1 MIKYKESGVGWI
13 GQIPEDWEVDRIKKV
28 LKERNEK
35 NDPIKTENIL
45 SLTNDRGV
53 IPYSEKGAIG
63 NNAKEDLTGYKLAY
77 PNDLV
82 LNSMNVVIG
91 SVGVSKYFGAV
102 SPVYY
107 MLNLRNE
114 NESIEFYN
122 YIFQTKEFQKYLKGF
137 GNGIL
142 DIRMRIPMINLN
154 SVKIPIVA
162 PDKQHKIV
170 TFLDKKC
177 AQIDELIK
185 LQEQE
190 IEKLKEYKQ
199 SIITEV
205 VTKGLDKNAKMK
217 DSGIDWIG
225 EIPEHWKCCR
235 LKNYCNVISKGE
247 TPKEISVV
255 KDDNFGVR
263 FLKCENLLNG
273 RLQNLPTF
281 FISKSIN
288 DKMKRSQLKE
298 NDILFVIAGAT
309 IGKTALVEKEFLPA
323 NINQAVCF
331 IRIKEKYLKFLDYI
345 HYFITSN
352 CMKEYFNL
360 KLVKSAQPNISM
372 EDLWN
377 FPILLP
383 NIDEQFSLVEKIK
396 IIDKNIYDLISIKQE
411 KITKLQ
417 DYKKSLICEYVTG
430 KKEI

>member
-1 MIKYKESGVGWI
+1 MIKYKDSGIAWI
-13 GQIPEDWEVDRIKKV
+13 GKIPEDWEVDRIKKV

-91 SVGVSKYFGAV
+91 SVGISKYFGAV

-170 TFLDKKC
+170 AFLDKKC

-225 EIPEHWKCCR
+225 EIPEHWKVLA
-235 LKNYCNVISKGE
+235 LKNAYRNREEKYIEGQFPYIALENIECKSGKYVETETNSFYSLEGTILSYKNDVI
-247 TPKEISVV
+247 
-255 KDDNFGVR
+255 FGKLR
-263 FLKCENLLNG
+263 PYLA
-273 RLQNLPTF
+273 
-281 FISKSIN
+281 KSIVIQEDSCVSSEFAVFYSNTN
-288 DKMKRSQLKE
+288 DTEFLHFLFLSFRFIDVINSSTYGTKMPRANIDFIKNLKIALPPKQEQVNIVNYLKE
-298 NDILFVIAGAT
+298 V
-309 IGKTALVEKEFLPA
+309 
-323 NINQAVCF
+323 
-331 IRIKEKYLKFLDYI
+331 
-345 HYFITSN
+345 S
-352 CMKEYFNL
+352 
-360 KLVKSAQPNISM
+360 
-372 EDLWN
+372 
-377 FPILLP
+377 
-383 NIDEQFSLVEKIK
+383 EKINNLITEKNNK
-396 IIDKNIYDLISIKQE
+396 IV
-411 KITKLQ
+411 KLQ
-417 DYKKSLICEYVTG
+417 DYKKSLIYEYVTG
-430 KKEI
+430 KKEV